1 VLTNVFTNGSGSPLR
16 IAMVAPPWFPIPPKG
31 YGGIE
36 AMVHALVE
44 GLIAR
49 GHEVTL
55 IGAGAY
61 RGSARHLKTY
71 ERAPLERLGEAFPE
85 VVHALLAAEHLDKLE
100 VDVVHDHCLGGPLTA
115 GWRRAPTVLTA
126 HGPVSGE
133 LRTYYQSLS
142 ARMGM
147 VAISERQ
154 RATGHG
160 LSWLA
165 TVYNAIPVYEY
176 PLETEKEDFCLFLGR
191 MSPEKA
197 PDLAIQAAR
206 VAGRRIVVA
215 AKCNEP
221 GEKRYFEE
229 RVRPLLGRDAEW
241 FGEADSEQKKDLLAR
256 ASCLV
261 FPIQWDEPFGIVM
274 VEAMACGTPVVAL
287 RAGSVPEVVAD
298 GVTGFICDE
307 ARELPSAINRAGG
320 LDPKACRQ
328 WVFDRFDVPDMVEG
342 YEAAYRRALL
352 RVA

>member
-1 VLTNVFTNGSGSPLR
+1 MLTNVTGAPLR
-16 IAMVAPPWFPIPPKG
+16 IAMVAPPWFPIPPRG

-36 AMVHALVE
+36 AMVHTLTE

-61 RGSARHLKTY
+61 RGAARYLKTY
-71 ERAPLERLGEAFPE
+71 EEAPLERMGEAFPE
-85 VVHALLAAEHLDKLE
+85 VVHALLAADHLEALE
-100 VDVVHDHCLGGPLTA
+100 VDVVHDHCLCGPLTA
-115 GWRRAPTVLTA
+115 GWRKAPTVLTA
-126 HGPVSGE
+126 HGPVTGE
-133 LRTYYQSLS
+133 LKAYYRSLS
-142 ARMGM
+142 ARMGL

-154 RATGHG
+154 RASGQG
-160 LSWLA
+160 LPWLA
-165 TVYNAIPVYEY
+165 TVYNAIPVDEY
-176 PLETEKEDFCLFLGR
+176 PFEAEKEDFCLFLGR
-191 MSPEKA
+191 ISPEKA

-206 VAGRRIVVA
+206 VAGRPIVVA

-221 GEKRYFEE
+221 AEKRYFEE

-241 FGEADSEQKKDLLAR
+241 FGEADSKQKKDLLAR

-307 ARELPSAINRAGG
+307 ARELPAAINRVGE

-352 RVA
+352 HVA